1 LLTLCGAPEERS
13 QEEMAS
19 PEPVFGAFSK
29 NPENYA
35 GNNNPAIDK
44 TVIMVLDSALAA
56 PIKKGGG

>member
-1 LLTLCGAPEERS
+1 
-13 QEEMAS
+13 MAS
-19 PEPVFGAFSK
+19 PELVFGAFSK